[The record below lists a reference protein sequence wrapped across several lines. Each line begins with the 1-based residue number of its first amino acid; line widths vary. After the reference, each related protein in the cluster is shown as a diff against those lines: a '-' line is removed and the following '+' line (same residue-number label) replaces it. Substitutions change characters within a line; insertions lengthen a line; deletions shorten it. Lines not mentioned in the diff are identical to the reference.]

1 MMKKINIFLIG
12 LFAVATLTSALFY
25 SCKKDKSTPSTTIPV
40 ADAKITGIVKSP
52 NGQVIGAAKISAGTF
67 NTVSD
72 KNGAFTLK
80 LKHGDY
86 ILTISTG
93 GGSLFKT
100 SVDVSIKE
108 GQELSLDAS
117 QTVLLQVGALAYIP
131 GFWDNIES
139 IIVDSL
145 GYNATAISVADLS
158 NYSLLSGYDALFLNC
173 GALEESYDTMDS
185 LKYANLQ
192 KYLNNNGSIYASDY
206 AVEFLTGDGNFKQ
219 AVHHTKMTKEKMHG
233 GNRSDTISTCIN
245 TFAGGFIA
253 DSSLCTSKT
262 GPITMVQSA
271 VILDTN
277 IINLLG
283 HNTIDIAYN
292 LGNWEK
298 INLFSSPFHQMI
310 SDSTYGALVV
320 RSDPFSSRYGGLIFY
335 TTFHNEAQSAISSDV
350 EKILQY
356 FILNL

>member
-1 MMKKINIFLIG
+1 MKKFNIFLFS
-12 LFAVATLTSALFY
+12 LFAVAVLSSALFY
-25 SCKKDKSTPSTTIPV
+25 GCKKDKTTPSTTIPLT
-40 ADAKITGIVKSP
+40 DAKISGIVKSP
-52 NGQVIGAAKISAGTF
+52 TGQVIGAAKISAGTF

-86 ILTISTG
+86 TLNISTG

-100 SVDVSIKE
+100 SIDVSVKE
-108 GQELSLDAS
+108 GQELSLDAN

-131 GFWDNIES
+131 GLWDNIES
-139 IIVDSL
+139 IIIDSL
-145 GYNATAISVADLS
+145 GYTATAISVADLS
-158 NYSLLSGYDALFLNC
+158 NYALLSGYDALFLNC
-173 GALEESYDTMDS
+173 GSLEASYDTMDS

-219 AVHHTKMTKEKMHG
+219 AVHHTKMPKEHMHG
-233 GNRSDTISTCIN
+233 GNLSGMLSTCIN
-245 TFAGGFIA
+245 PIAGGFIA

-262 GPITMVQSA
+262 GPLTMVQAA

-277 IINLLG
+277 IVNLLG
-283 HNTIDIAYN
+283 HNTIDVEYN
-292 LGNWEK
+292 LGSWER
-298 INLFSSPFHQMI
+298 INLYSAPFHQMI
-310 SDSTYGALVV
+310 SDSTYGALAL

-335 TTFHNEAQSAISSDV
+335 TTFHNEAQSDISSDV